1 MYKQADWDVNLQTD
15 NGPLPIKGEIK
26 ATISATPET
35 AAILGATGGGTLGYL
50 LGPEHKG
57 WRAVTTL
64 AGALLGGSGM
74 YVAATKLASVQ
85 KEAKT
90 PRPGSENW
98 IKPSGQYTN
107 IGGSGNKRNPLVSF
121 FQALNQPRVA
131 EDPSG
136 KVNYKITQGNID
148 QMATAWQQ
156 FKNTQA
162 GQQYFQRNASTP
174 RGFINPYAPK
184 PSYMYKRVQ
193 KPANPPAK

>member
-1 MYKQADWDVNLQTD
+1 MYKQAWDVNLQTD
-15 NGPLPIKGEIK
+15 NGPFPIKGEVK
-26 ATISATPET
+26 ANISATPET
-35 AAILGATGGGTLGYL
+35 AAILGAAGGGTLGYL

-74 YVAATKLASVQ
+74 YMAATKLASVQ

-107 IGGSGNKRNPLVSF
+107 IGGSSSNRNPLVSF
-121 FQALNQPRVA
+121 LQSLNQPRFA
-131 EDPSG
+131 GDPSG
-136 KVNYKITQGNID
+136 RVNYNITQENLN

-156 FKNTQA
+156 FKTTTA
-162 GQQYFQRNASTP
+162 GQQYFQRNTSTP

-184 PSYMYKRVQ
+184 PSYMHKRV
-193 KPANPPAK
+193 PGSANPPAK